1 MLKQYSTKILWV
13 CLVVA
18 MAYIYH
24 QDKRYEELVTENAQS
39 SEQLV
44 LAETLL
50 RDVEEKLALL
60 EKTNVEKTNVAKNN
74 VVKNSIESVL
84 VDTSEVVVSGW
95 KILLDRVNEALT
107 DAKNRF
113 NEEASQI
120 LKDNAAPPTQPALPN
135 SEDSP
140 IIEGER
146 T

>member
-60 EKTNVEKTNVAKNN
+60 EKTNVEKTN